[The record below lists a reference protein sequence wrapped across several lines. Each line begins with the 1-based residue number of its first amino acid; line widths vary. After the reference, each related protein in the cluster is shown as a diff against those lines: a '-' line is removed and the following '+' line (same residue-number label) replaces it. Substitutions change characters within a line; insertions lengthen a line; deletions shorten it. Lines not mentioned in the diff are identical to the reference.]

1 MPGYCIYLL
10 ENGETKHRPKKRTLG
25 SLVLHRKGH
34 LEFESYW
41 WLYMC
46 SRGQSLRMAE
56 VNHVPFGAINVP
68 DVFIIAVKS
77 FHKIFLKFLLCANSN
92 LL

>member
-10 ENGETKHRPKKRTLG
+10 ENGKAKHRPKKRTPG
-25 SLVLHRKGH
+25 SLALHLKGH

-46 SRGQSLRMAE
+46 SQGQSLRMDK

-68 DVFIIAVKS
+68 DVFIVIVSPFIKYS
-77 FHKIFLKFLLCANSN
+77 
-92 LL
+92 